1 MVTFVAFIA
10 ALALAEAAWRSRAIK
25 PRRRLLLALAVAAL
39 AVALVAMPRGAM
51 LGKLI
56 GALAMPAGLLWLF
69 LGGSFALQVHRRS
82 RLGAGLA
89 LVGFVGFTIA
99 GNGYL
104 GAAWLARLEA
114 PYAATD
120 PLALASE
127 DGAFDAVFVLGGG
140 TRGAA
145 DARPQLSGAGDRV
158 LLGGRL
164 YHAGATPILVASGH
178 TVPGAARQESAA
190 AHTATLW
197 QQIGVPPEAIVTLET
212 PYNTRTEIAA
222 YAELAEERGWE
233 RVGLVTSAWHLPR
246 TMALAE
252 SAGLDVVPLPADF
265 RGVPVWDGLNSLV
278 PHAVGFLW
286 MHRAAWETLGAAT
299 GR

>member
-69 LGGSFALQVHRRS
+69 LGGSVAVQIHRRAK
-82 RLGAGLA
+82 LGAALA
-89 LVGFVGFTIA
+89 AFAFIAYTVA

-104 GAAWLARLEA
+104 GAAWLGHLEA
-114 PYAATD
+114 PFVDVAPLSVAA
-120 PLALASE
+120 E
-127 DGAFDAVFVLGGG
+127 DGPFDAVFVLGGG
-140 TRGAA
+140 TRGAV
-145 DARPQLSGAGDRV
+145 DGRPQLAGAGDRV
-158 LLGGRL
+158 LLGARL
-164 YHAGATPILVASGH
+164 YHAGATPVLVASGH

-197 QQIGVPPEAIVTLET
+197 QQVGVPTDAILTLES

-222 YAELAEERGWE
+222 YAALTQERGWQ

-246 TMALAE
+246 ALALADSE
-252 SAGLDVVPLPADF
+252 DLNVVPLPADF
-265 RGVPVWDGLNSLV
+265 RGVPAWDGLNSLV